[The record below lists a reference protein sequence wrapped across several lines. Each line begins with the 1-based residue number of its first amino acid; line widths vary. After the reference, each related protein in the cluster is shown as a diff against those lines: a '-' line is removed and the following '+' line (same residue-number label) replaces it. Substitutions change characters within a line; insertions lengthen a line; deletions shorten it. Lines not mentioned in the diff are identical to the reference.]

1 MTTGQHRLR
10 AEQKKKYGT
19 VESEEEAEVFNEG
32 IIRTHINR
40 KVEKPYKLT
49 KKNAKNL
56 NKSHKCDYCDFVA
69 TQYDELRPHFVA

>member
-32 IIRTHINR
+32 IIRTHIM
-40 KVEKPYKLT
+40 
-49 KKNAKNL
+49 
-56 NKSHKCDYCDFVA
+56 S
-69 TQYDELRPHFVA
+69 Q